1 MRLVEGRMA
10 VVWLWLMLELEPQPQ
25 QGERHSLLHCV
36 DAPLP
41 FLVVQRLSGVGVV
54 EGGER

>member
-1 MRLVEGRMA
+1 MA

-41 FLVVQRLSGVGVV
+41 FLVVQRMSGVGVV